1 LCGVFNI
8 IKQTVKSKTKM
19 SVKISATDV
28 KRLRDETGAGM
39 MDCKKALEEA
49 NGDFDGAIEYLRKL
63 GQKLNDKRADRETL
77 EGVVIALTSADN
89 TKGIVVR
96 VGCETDFVAKNED
109 FINFV
114 KSIAT
119 VALNNFPA
127 DKEALLNIKLTDIT
141 VGEALIE
148 KTGVIGEK
156 IELNS
161 YGRIEAGYVIPYI
174 HMGNKA
180 GVTVGFNKNASGIDT
195 TGKDIAMQIA
205 AMHPIAVDKEHVDA
219 TVVEKE
225 IEIAKEIARNE
236 GKPEDLLEKIAMGKL
251 NAFYKERT
259 LLNQEFVKANNKE
272 TVKQILQALDKDLT
286 VTGFVHFALG

>member
-1 LCGVFNI
+1 
-8 IKQTVKSKTKM
+8 
-19 SVKISATDV
+19 
-28 KRLRDETGAGM
+28 
-39 MDCKKALEEA
+39 
-49 NGDFDGAIEYLRKL
+49 
-63 GQKLNDKRADRETL
+63 
-77 EGVVIALTSADN
+77 
-89 TKGIVVR
+89 
-96 VGCETDFVAKNED
+96 
-109 FINFV
+109 
-114 KSIAT
+114 

-127 DKEALLNIKLTDIT
+127 DKESLLNIKLTDIT

-180 GVTVGFNKNASGIDT
+180 GVAVGFNKSVAGIDA

-205 AMHPIAVDKEHVDA
+205 AMHPIAVDKDQVDA

-236 GKPEDLLEKIAMGKL
+236 GKAEDLLEKIAMGKL

>member
-1 LCGVFNI
+1 MSRTGH
-8 IKQTVKSKTKM
+8 VKC
-19 SVKISATDV
+19 I
-28 KRLRDETGAGM
+28 
-39 MDCKKALEEA
+39 A
-49 NGDFDGAIEYLRKL
+49 N
-63 GQKLNDKRADRETL
+63 
-77 EGVVIALTSADN
+77 VALT
-89 TKGIVVR
+89 
-96 VGCETDFVAKNED
+96 
-109 FINFV
+109 
-114 KSIAT
+114 
-119 VALNNFPA
+119 NFPA
-127 DKEALLNIKLTDIT
+127 DKEALLGLKLTDVT

-161 YGRIEAGYVIPYI
+161 YGCIEAGYVIPYI

-180 GVTVGFNKNASGIDT
+180 GVAVGFNKSVAGLET

-205 AMHPIAVDKEHVDA
+205 AMHPIAVDKENVDA

-236 GKPEDLLEKIAMGKL
+236 GKAEDLLEKIAMGKL

-272 TVKQILQALDKDLT
+272 TVKQILQSLDKELT
-286 VTGFVHFALG
+286 VTAFVHFALG

>member
-1 LCGVFNI
+1 
-8 IKQTVKSKTKM
+8 M
-19 SVKISATDV
+19 SIVISASDV

-39 MDCKKALEEA
+39 MDCKKALTES
-49 NGDFDGAIEYLRKL
+49 NGDFEGAIEFLRKL
-63 GQKLNDKRADRETL
+63 GQKLNDKRADREAL
-77 EGVVIALTSADN
+77 EGVVLALTTSDN
-89 TKGIVVR
+89 QKGIVVR

-109 FINFV
+109 FVSFV
-114 KSIAT
+114 NSIAQ
-119 VALNNFPA
+119 VALQNLPA
-127 DKEALLNIKLTDIT
+127 TKEDLLKLQLTDIT
-141 VGEALIE
+141 VGEALVE

-156 IELNS
+156 IELSS
-161 YGRIEAGYVIPYI
+161 YGKVEAAYVLPYI

-180 GVTVGFNKNASGIDT
+180 AVAVGFNKVVDALPT

-205 AMHPIAVDKEHVDA
+205 AMHPIAVDKDQVDA

-236 GKPEDLLEKIAMGKL
+236 GKAEELLEKIALGKL

-272 TVKQILQALDKDLT
+272 TVKQILQSIDKELT
-286 VTGFVHFALG
+286 VTSFVHFALG

>member
-1 LCGVFNI
+1 
-8 IKQTVKSKTKM
+8 M
-19 SVKISATDV
+19 SVKISASDV

-77 EGVVIALTSADN
+77 EGVVIALTNADN
-89 TKGIVVR
+89 TKGIVIR
-96 VGCETDFVAKNED
+96 IGCETDFVSKNED
-109 FINFV
+109 FTNFV
-114 KSIAT
+114 KNIANI
-119 VALNNFPA
+119 ALNEFPA
-127 DKEALLNIKLTDIT
+127 DKEALLNLKLSDIT

-161 YGRIEAGYVIPYI
+161 YSRIEASYVIPYI

-180 GVTVGFNKNASGIDT
+180 GVAVGFNKNVAGLDA

-205 AMHPIAVDKEHVDA
+205 AMHPIAVDKDQVDA
-219 TVVEKE
+219 SVVEKE

-272 TVKQILQALDKDLT
+272 TVKQILQGLDKDLT
-286 VTGFVHFALG
+286 VSGFVHFALG

>member
-1 LCGVFNI
+1 
-8 IKQTVKSKTKM
+8 M
-19 SVKISATDV
+19 SVKISASDV

-89 TKGIVVR
+89 TKGIVIR
-96 VGCETDFVAKNED
+96 IGCETDFVAKNED
-109 FINFV
+109 FTNFV
-114 KSIAT
+114 KNIAN
-119 VALNNFPA
+119 VALNEFPA
-127 DKEALLNIKLTDIT
+127 DKEALLNLKLSDIS

-161 YGRIEAGYVIPYI
+161 YSRIEAGYVIPYI

-180 GVTVGFNKNASGIDT
+180 GVAVGFNKNVAGLDA

-205 AMHPIAVDKEHVDA
+205 AMHPIAVDKDQVDA
-219 TVVEKE
+219 SVVEKE

-272 TVKQILQALDKDLT
+272 TVKQILQGLDKDLT
-286 VTGFVHFALG
+286 VSGFVHFALG

>member
-1 LCGVFNI
+1 
-8 IKQTVKSKTKM
+8 M
-19 SVKISATDV
+19 DVKISASDV

-39 MDCKKALEEA
+39 MDCKKALVEA

-89 TKGIVVR
+89 KKGIVVR

-109 FINFV
+109 FVAFV

-119 VALNNFPA
+119 LALNEFPA
-127 DKEALLNIKLTDIT
+127 DKEALLQLKLNNIT

-161 YGRIEAGYVIPYI
+161 YGCIESEYVLSYI

-180 GVTVGFNKNASGIDT
+180 GVAVGFNKYVQGLEE

-205 AMHPIAVDKEHVDA
+205 AMHPIAVDKDQVDA
-219 TVVEKE
+219 SVVEKE
-225 IEIAKEIARNE
+225 IEIAKDIARNE
-236 GKPEDLLEKIAMGKL
+236 GKPEELLEKIAMGKL
-251 NAFYKERT
+251 NAFYKDRT

-272 TVKQILQALDKDLT
+272 TVKQILQSLDKELT

>member
-1 LCGVFNI
+1 
-8 IKQTVKSKTKM
+8 M
-19 SVKISATDV
+19 SVKISASDV

-49 NGDFDGAIEYLRKL
+49 NGDFEGAIEYLRKL

-96 VGCETDFVAKNED
+96 IGCETDFVAKNED

-127 DKEALLNIKLTDIT
+127 DKEALLSLKLTDIS

-161 YGRIEAGYVIPYI
+161 YGCIEAAYVIPYI

-180 GVTVGFNKNASGIDT
+180 GVAVGFNKNAAGLDA

-205 AMHPIAVDKEHVDA
+205 AMHPIAVDKDQVDSS
-219 TVVEKE
+219 VVEKE

-236 GKPEDLLEKIAMGKL
+236 GKADDLLEKIAMGKL

-259 LLNQEFVKANNKE
+259 LLNQEFVKASNKE
-272 TVKQILQALDKDLT
+272 TVKQILQALDKELS
-286 VTGFVHFALG
+286 VSGFVHFALG

>member
-1 LCGVFNI
+1 
-8 IKQTVKSKTKM
+8 M
-19 SVKISATDV
+19 SVKISASDV

-127 DKEALLNIKLTDIT
+127 DKEALLNTKLTDIT

-161 YGRIEAGYVIPYI
+161 YGSIEAGYVIPYI

-180 GVTVGFNKNASGIDT
+180 GVAVGYNKNVDGLDT

-205 AMHPIAVDKEHVDA
+205 AMHPIAVDKDQVDA
-219 TVVEKE
+219 TLVEKE

-236 GKPEDLLEKIAMGKL
+236 GKAEDLLEKIAMGKL

-259 LLNQEFVKANNKE
+259 LLNQEFVKASNKE

-286 VTGFVHFALG
+286 VSGFVHFALG

>member
-1 LCGVFNI
+1 
-8 IKQTVKSKTKM
+8 M
-19 SVKISATDV
+19 SVKISAADV

-49 NGDFDGAIEYLRKL
+49 NGDFEGAIEYLRKL
-63 GQKLNDKRADRETL
+63 GQKLNDKRQDREAL
-77 EGVVIALTSADN
+77 EGVVIAINSADN
-89 TKGIVVR
+89 KRGIVVR

-114 KSIAT
+114 KGIAT
-119 VALNNFPA
+119 VALENFPA
-127 DKEALLNIKLTDIT
+127 DREALLALKLSDIT

-156 IELNS
+156 IELSS
-161 YGRIEAGYVIPYI
+161 YGRVEAGYVIPYI

-180 GVTVGFNKNASGIDT
+180 GVAVGFNKHVAGLDA

-205 AMHPIAVDKEHVDA
+205 AMHPIAVDKDDVDA
-219 TVVEKE
+219 SVIEKE
-225 IEIAKEIARNE
+225 IEIAKEVARNE
-236 GKPEDLLEKIAMGKL
+236 GKPEELLEKIALGKL

-272 TVKQILQALDKDLT
+272 SVKQILQGLDKELT

>member
-1 LCGVFNI
+1 
-8 IKQTVKSKTKM
+8 M
-19 SVKISATDV
+19 SVNISASDV

-39 MDCKKALEEA
+39 MDCKKALTES
-49 NGDFDGAIEYLRKL
+49 NGDFEGAIEFLRKL
-63 GQKLNDKRADRETL
+63 GQKLNDKRADREAL
-77 EGVVIALTSADN
+77 EGVVIALTSPDN
-89 TKGIVVR
+89 KSGIVVR
-96 VGCETDFVAKNED
+96 IGCETDFVAKNQD
-109 FINFV
+109 FVNFV
-114 KSIAT
+114 SSIAT
-119 VALNNFPA
+119 LAINHLPA
-127 DKEALLNIKLTDIT
+127 DREALLNLKLSDIT

-156 IELNS
+156 IELSS
-161 YGRIEAGYVIPYI
+161 YGKVEAEYVIPYI

-180 GVTVGFNKNASGIDT
+180 AVAVGFNKHIAGLDS

-205 AMHPIAVDKEHVDA
+205 AMHPIAVDKENVDA

-225 IEIAKEIARNE
+225 IEIAKDIARNE
-236 GKPEDLLEKIAMGKL
+236 GKSEDLLEKIAMGKL

-272 TVKQILQALDKDLT
+272 TVKQILQGLDKSLT

>member
-1 LCGVFNI
+1 
-8 IKQTVKSKTKM
+8 M
-19 SVKISATDV
+19 SVKISASDV

-127 DKEALLNIKLTDIT
+127 DKEALLNTKLTDIT

-161 YGRIEAGYVIPYI
+161 YGSIEAGYVIPYI

-180 GVTVGFNKNASGIDT
+180 GVAVGYNKNVAGLDT

-205 AMHPIAVDKEHVDA
+205 AMHPIAVDKDQVDA
-219 TVVEKE
+219 TLVEKE

-236 GKPEDLLEKIAMGKL
+236 GKAEELLEKIAMGKL

-259 LLNQEFVKANNKE
+259 LLNQEFVKASNKE

-286 VTGFVHFALG
+286 VSGFVHFALG

>member
-1 LCGVFNI
+1 
-8 IKQTVKSKTKM
+8 M
-19 SVKISATDV
+19 SVKISASDV

-89 TKGIVVR
+89 TKGIVIR
-96 VGCETDFVAKNED
+96 IGCETDFVAKNED
-109 FINFV
+109 FTNFV
-114 KSIAT
+114 KNIAN
-119 VALNNFPA
+119 VALNEFPA
-127 DKEALLNIKLTDIT
+127 DKEALLSLKLSDIS

-161 YGRIEAGYVIPYI
+161 YSRIEAGYVIPYI

-180 GVTVGFNKNASGIDT
+180 GVAVGFNKNVAGLDA

-205 AMHPIAVDKEHVDA
+205 AMHPIAVDKDQVDA
-219 TVVEKE
+219 SVVEKE

-236 GKPEDLLEKIAMGKL
+236 GKPDDLLEKIAMGKL

-272 TVKQILQALDKDLT
+272 TVKQILQGLDKDLT
-286 VTGFVHFALG
+286 VSGFVHFALG